1 MRTTSLLV
9 VAAAAAAHAG
19 YTEKDGKYVC
29 EEPNASYCLGG
40 DIILRC
46 DAYGVGTPGR
56 CSDNLSGYPPAG
68 GVASCYEKAGTH
80 GEAACEKNCV
90 VYYTSAPYTLPAEL
104 CHTSQTS
111 SAVDTLT
118 TIYTHPVPETT
129 AKPYHNTTSPGEPGK
144 PGESSKPGE
153 PGKPTKPGH
162 PGYPSNSTQPA
173 QPGHPTATGYTTKC
187 VTIVYPNPT
196 NTVESKTRTV
206 TYTSAVYPPGTE
218 TSEPQYPPHT
228 TMYPVPSGSP
238 PPPPNNGTCPT
249 CHGGPGRHGGKGI
262 YVEQTNQGEQG
273 SSNGE
278 SGQNGES
285 PSGSE
290 TKVPVSPT
298 STTEPEA
305 VTGAAAVNTVSGL
318 LALVAVA
325 AAYLI

>member
-1 MRTTSLLV
+1 MRTTGLLV

-19 YTEKDGKYVC
+19 YTEKDGKYMC

-80 GEAACEKNCV
+80 SEAACEKNCV
-90 VYYTSAPYTLPAEL
+90 VYYPGAPYTLPAEL
-104 CHTSQTS
+104 CHPSQTS
-111 SAVDTLT
+111 SAVNTFT
-118 TIYTHPVPETT
+118 TVYTHPVPETT
-129 AKPYHNTTSPGEPGK
+129 VKPYHNTTSPGN

-153 PGKPTKPGH
+153 PSKPTKPGH

-196 NTVESKTRTV
+196 NTAESKTRTI
-206 TYTSAVYPPGTE
+206 TYTSAVYAPGTE
-218 TSEPQYPPHT
+218 TSAPQYPPNT
-228 TMYPVPSGSP
+228 SIYLPTPSGSP
-238 PPPPNNGTCPT
+238 PPPPHNST
-249 CHGGPGRHGGKGI
+249 GPGGYGGMGI
-262 YVEQTNQGEQG
+262 YIEQTNQGEQG

-278 SGQNGES
+278 NAQQGENGES

-305 VTGAAAVNTVSGL
+305 VTGAAAMNTVSCL
-318 LALVAVA
+318 LALVAVV

>member
-1 MRTTSLLV
+1 MRTTGLLV

-19 YTEKDGKYVC
+19 YTEKDGKYIC

-90 VYYTSAPYTLPAEL
+90 VYYIGAPYTLPAEL
-104 CHTSQTS
+104 CHPSQTS

-118 TIYTHPVPETT
+118 TIYTHSIPETT
-129 AKPYHNTTSPGEPGK
+129 AKPYHNTTSPGNPGK
-144 PGESSKPGE
+144 PGESS
-153 PGKPTKPGH
+153 KPGH

-196 NTVESKTRTV
+196 NTVESKTRTI
-206 TYTSAVYPPGTE
+206 TYTSAVYAPPGTE
-218 TSEPQYPPHT
+218 TSEPQYPPNT

-238 PPPPNNGTCPT
+238 PPPPHNSTCPT
-249 CHGGPGRHGGKGI
+249 CHGGPGGHGGKGI
-262 YVEQTNQGEQG
+262 YFEQTNQAEKASENAEQG
-273 SSNGE
+273 E
-278 SGQNGES
+278 NGES

-298 STTEPEA
+298 STTEPDA
-305 VTGAAAVNTVSGL
+305 VTGAGSMNTVSGL
-318 LALVAVA
+318 LALVAVV